1 MIKNFIV
8 EFVLI
13 ICSGLCTIFFNLIK
27 DVEHIEFI
35 FLIPILSMLYLIWY
49 KKKFKY
55 CEDLEK
61 FKCKSLDTKR
71 YSIVLIDDDYK
82 LRTRYHVLFSSM
94 YEIHVIDKI
103 DCAFYVYGFD
113 IIIFD
118 VVKTVTFNKE
128 SCLDLIKRLKDI
140 KPYKYVIA
148 ISSDKDKLDEC
159 KPWSDAVILK
169 DDNFQK
175 KLKEQVDNAFK
186 ILDVPKDYWDRVLK
200 SEYLRKEKE
209 SFYKSDYINTIM
221 HNPHFT
227 NE

>member
-1 MIKNFIV
+1 
-8 EFVLI
+8 
-13 ICSGLCTIFFNLIK
+13 
-27 DVEHIEFI
+27 
-35 FLIPILSMLYLIWY
+35 MLYLICY

-55 CEDLEK
+55 CEDLDK

-71 YSIVLIDDDYK
+71 YSIVLIDDDYR
-82 LRTRYHVLFSSM
+82 LRTRYHGLFSSM

-103 DCAFYVYGFD
+103 DCVFYVYGFD

-118 VVKTVTFNKE
+118 VVKTATFNKE

-148 ISSDKDKLDEC
+148 ISSDKEKLDEC
-159 KPWSDAVILK
+159 KPWSDAIILK
-169 DDNFQK
+169 DNDFQK
-175 KLKEQVDNAFK
+175 KLKEQIDNAFK
-186 ILDVPKDYWDRVLK
+186 ILDVPKDYWGRVLK
-200 SEYLRKEKE
+200 SEYFKKEKE